1 MRKDFKRVD
10 AIGYRPGRVATLGDF
25 TERWKIEV
33 LSKQEPSSIRAVKS
47 HLKCYLVPHLSQL
60 RILMKDPQHKKAC
73 HHERHLSGNAL
84 KIYNLLW
91 RLCKKSRTG
100 TVALSNRRIAQLIE
114 ARCDGKRADYI
125 TRIKMALA
133 RSC

>member
-25 TERWKIEV
+25 TERWK
-33 LSKQEPSSIRAVKS
+33 
-47 HLKCYLVPHLSQL
+47 
-60 RILMKDPQHKKAC
+60 
-73 HHERHLSGNAL
+73 HERHLSGNAL